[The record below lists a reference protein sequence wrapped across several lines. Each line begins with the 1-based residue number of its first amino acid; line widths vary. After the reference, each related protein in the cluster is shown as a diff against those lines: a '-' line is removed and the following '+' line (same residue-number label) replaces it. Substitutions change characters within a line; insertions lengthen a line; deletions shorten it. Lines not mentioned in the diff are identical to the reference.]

1 MEIKVVGDKT
11 LCGEI
16 ALEVQEDTRKTP
28 LQVKLGVLA
37 QEISKFGYIGA
48 TAIVVGI
55 MLKTILTGSLP
66 TGIYEWIRLI
76 MDAITVAVTIIVCAV
91 PEGLPMLTSILLS
104 FQSLKMAK
112 DNVLVRKINGL
123 ETAGSL
129 SLLFSDTTGTITEG
143 SLSVV

>member
-1 MEIKVVGDKT
+1 
-11 LCGEI
+11 
-16 ALEVQEDTRKTP
+16 
-28 LQVKLGVLA
+28 
-37 QEISKFGYIGA
+37 
-48 TAIVVGI
+48 
-55 MLKTILTGSLP
+55 
-66 TGIYEWIRLI
+66 

-129 SLLFSDTTGTITEG
+129 NILFSDKTGTITSG
-143 SLSVV
+143 KLSVVEMASGEVKTFQTLSDVS